1 MKREQKPTIQATVII
16 LLAFLLITVLAHSFI
31 PEKSGVNEVSGVVER
46 ADLGSEAKPSEK
58 APEEVVTPDPVSEL
72 KETLQDSFGLN
83 PTRASNFAKWIHE
96 AHLASGVPAGY
107 MVALVAT
114 ESSFRYEVVSHAGA
128 VGPAQVTPKWWS
140 EWCGTDLYDPRE
152 NVICGAKVLAYYREQ
167 CEDWS
172 CAFKKYNVGPTGYQQ
187 AEFISA
193 MRRYMLK
200 IDQNLEIAGEFDFL
214 NKG

>member
-1 MKREQKPTIQATVII
+1 MKHAQKPTIQATVVV
-16 LLAFLLITVLAHSFI
+16 LLSFLLITVLAHSLI
-31 PEKSGVNEVSGVVER
+31 PEKSGRNEVSGVVER
-46 ADLGSEAKPSEK
+46 GHQESDEQAKEK
-58 APEEVVTPDPVSEL
+58 DPEEIVAPDPVKEL
-72 KETLQDSFGLN
+72 KQALQDSFGLN

-96 AHLASGVPAGY
+96 AHLASGVPIGY
-107 MVALVAT
+107 MVTLVAT

-152 NVICGAKVLAYYREQ
+152 NVICGAKVLAYYRDQ
-167 CEDWS
+167 CEDWV
-172 CAFKKYNVGPTGYQQ
+172 CAFKKYNVGPSGYQR

-200 IDQNLEIAGEFDFL
+200 IDQNLEIAGEFGFVK
-214 NKG
+214 KG